1 MAKLPPAPTQDETDT
16 ICQFVRS
23 GNYLRTA
30 ALYLGIK
37 PEMVDAWLAI
47 AKEEEDRRALKLK
60 KKPPRKTYQPFLDFK
75 DELTRAMQASEVESV
90 VRIRAMARD
99 EAIDPRLRFRAETF
113 LLERRSPERWAK
125 RLTDLE
131 KVGGQKAASDHGG
144 KDLNQLLADAT
155 KGVEEP
161 DESPMDRGEAI
172 DILTA
177 IARGTIKTVK
187 STARG
192 DLFLQPPSFKER
204 HDAAVTLIGQ
214 LDKRASKDSGPRVG
228 IVRQAPDGNETLH

>member
-1 MAKLPPAPTQDETDT
+1 MPKLPPRPTPDETET

-37 PEMVDAWLAI
+37 PETIDTWLAL
-47 AKEEEDRRALKLK
+47 AKEEEDRRALNLK
-60 KKPPRKTYQPFLDFK
+60 KKPNRVTYQPFVDFK
-75 DELTRAMQASEVESV
+75 EELSRAMHTSEVESV
-90 VRIRAMARD
+90 VRIRALSRD
-99 EAIDPRLRFRAETF
+99 AAIDPRLRFRAETF
-113 LLERRSPERWAK
+113 LLERRHPERWAK

-131 KVGGQKAASDHGG
+131 KVGGQKAAHDHGG
-144 KDLNQLLADAT
+144 KELGDLLEQAT
-155 KGVEEP
+155 ESASQ
-161 DESPMDRGEAI
+161 DEAGPMSRDEAL

-204 HDAAVTLIGQ
+204 HDAAVTLLGQ
-214 LDKRASKDSGPRVG
+214 IDRRTSKSDGPRVG
-228 IVRQAPDGNETLH
+228 VVRRIPTGNETIH